1 MKVTKLYWVMNI
13 MQIIQGVEAELH
25 TFLTLAPDGS
35 EWAPEPLC
43 TRLLG
48 NRKILWITFY
58 ALFSQVSYR
67 YDKTASAVNIQKQ
80 VTYCMSKPKKP
91 TVHS

>member
-35 EWAPEPLC
+35 GLQ
-43 TRLLG
+43 
-48 NRKILWITFY
+48 
-58 ALFSQVSYR
+58 SH
-67 YDKTASAVNIQKQ
+67 SAHACLETEKS
-80 VTYCMSKPKKP
+80 CG
-91 TVHS
+91 